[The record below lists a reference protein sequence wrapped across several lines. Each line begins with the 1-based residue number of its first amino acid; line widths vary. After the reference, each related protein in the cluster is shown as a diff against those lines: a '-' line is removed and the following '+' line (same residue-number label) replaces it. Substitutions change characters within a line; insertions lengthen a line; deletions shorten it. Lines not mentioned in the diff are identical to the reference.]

1 MPITCLFDSSA
12 VILYFNDALTAAAFA
27 TMKDAIDND
36 SGAISVVTRAEV
48 LAWPGHT
55 AVSMAQAIEGMASFE
70 QLSVDVLIADEAA
83 RIRRECNIKL
93 PDAMIAATAKLR
105 GLPVITAN
113 ARDFERVAQLR
124 VIAF

>member
-1 MPITCLFDSSA
+1 
-12 VILYFNDALTAAAFA
+12 
-27 TMKDAIDND
+27 MKDAIDND

-55 AVSMAQAIEGMASFE
+55 PVSMAQAIEGMASFE
-70 QLSVDVLIADEAA
+70 QLSVDVSIADEAA

-93 PDAMIAATAKLR
+93 PDALIAATAKLR

-113 ARDFERVAQLR
+113 ARDFERVPQLR